1 MTILKSQD
9 LSLRHQSGPFG
20 KVAQLGYDA
29 IGVDQ
34 AKVAD
39 FKEDKVFGCVR
50 IGPDLMNQAPPRAAR
65 SA

>member
-1 MTILKSQD
+1 MTIWTSQD
-9 LSLRHQSGPFG
+9 LSLRHQTVPFG
-20 KVAQLGYDA
+20 KVAQLGYDV

-39 FKEDKVFGCVR
+39 FKDDKAFRGVR
-50 IGPDLMNQAPPRAAR
+50 IGPGLMNNAPPKAAR